1 MFVDITDASMV
12 IYGSPGSLIDD
23 NTIRAQ
29 HRNSMGGILLSDYG
43 PWEGNYTNTRVS
55 SNTIEADEGTL
66 IRVGIGLG
74 ASILSDDTESVL
86 FGGIVRENVLKGYGM
101 GYGIAAAG
109 LRDFVVV
116 DNESKAR
123 HGGRLGDRCLV
134 PLEEDDIAAKGMTEE
149 QRDTGVI
156 KNPRPAAFLRNSK
169 LIEGGRWQSDFIDSS
184 FFYCE
189 FGKQETTSVFLLS
202 QSWVVWDMLLVV
214 CLDPETDGEPEPV
227 KHKAKHQPVVID
239 DTLDEDL
246 VNCGMTLLCS
256 LTFR

>member
-86 FGGIVRENVLKGYGM
+86 FGGVVRENVLKGYGM

-123 HGGRLGDRCLV
+123 HGGLLGDRCLV

-189 FGKQETTSVFLLS
+189 FGK
-202 QSWVVWDMLLVV
+202 
-214 CLDPETDGEPEPV
+214 PESTRSS
-227 KHKAKHQPVVID
+227 
-239 DTLDEDL
+239 
-246 VNCGMTLLCS
+246 C
-256 LTFR
+256 